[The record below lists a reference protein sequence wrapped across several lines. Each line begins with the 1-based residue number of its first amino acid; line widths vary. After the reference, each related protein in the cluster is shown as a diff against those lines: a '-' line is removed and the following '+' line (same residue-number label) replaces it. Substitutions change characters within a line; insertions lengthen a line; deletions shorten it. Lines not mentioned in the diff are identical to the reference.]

1 MEGGEAGSNKCV
13 GLSCIAFHSCTQ
25 REGYV
30 SKLHFR
36 NAFYLLL
43 VVVLLTGC
51 VAPPMEAPPASSD
64 AESGAAVTLPDDV
77 VAWGDQVRA
86 ACGDATVN
94 VAVSTH
100 PSVEAFRAMAPAFTQ
115 ATGINVTFDELSE
128 AQARDKQFLEATGET
143 GLYDVLMMDSFWV
156 AEYVAKD
163 VAMPL
168 DDFINNPELTPEW
181 FDWEDILPAFRS
193 GLGMFDG
200 TTYGVPFAGETRFLA
215 YRQDLFDKY
224 EKEVPKTLDEMLE
237 LARFFNGKEDGLY
250 GIGHRAQTGI
260 FFASGWLTHIYDF
273 GDGFVDQTNWTS
285 RMTEPDVQASLE
297 WFTELLKTAPP
308 DVLNYTH
315 EEATS
320 AFNTGKAA
328 MWFDSTALVPWL
340 LDPERSQVIDKVA
353 FAAGP
358 TGPNG
363 RAGGTLAGW
372 DFAISPDSKNAE
384 CAWAFVMFMTSK
396 EMAKEYIAQG
406 GIAGRTS
413 ILMDAEY
420 QATDPSA
427 QAQLEAYAQADALVQ
442 AGLHWIPPTSVL
454 GQILDRVG
462 YYGTLPLTEGMDY
475 AEAMQQAD
483 VEVAEILASVN
494 Q

>member
-1 MEGGEAGSNKCV
+1 MSMQQ
-13 GLSCIAFHSCTQ
+13 FHKA
-25 REGYV
+25 V
-30 SKLHFR
+30 
-36 NAFYLLL
+36 YLLL

-51 VAPPMEAPPASSD
+51 VAPPPMEAPVADSAAVPASNMALSD
-64 AESGAAVTLPDDV
+64 EIM
-77 VAWGDQVRA
+77 AWGEGVQA
-86 ACGDATVN
+86 ACGDATIN

-115 ATGINVTFDELSE
+115 ATGIEVTFDELAE
-128 AQARDKQFLEATGET
+128 AQARDKQFLEATGKT

-156 AEYVAKD
+156 AEYVAKN

-168 DDFINNPELTPEW
+168 DDFVNNPELTPEW

-200 TTYGVPFAGETRFLA
+200 TIYGVPFAGETRFLA

-224 EKEVPKTLDEMLE
+224 DKQVPTSLDEMLE
-237 LARFFNGKEDGLY
+237 LARFFNGKEEGLY

-260 FFASGWLTHIYDF
+260 FFASGWLTHIYNF
-273 GDGFVDQTNWTS
+273 GDGFVDQTEWTS
-285 RMTEPDVQASLE
+285 RMTEPDVAASLE

-320 AFNTGKAA
+320 AFNTGRAA

-358 TGPNG
+358 PGPNG
-363 RAGGTLAGW
+363 RGGGTLAGW
-372 DFAISPDSKNAE
+372 DFAISPDSKNPE
-384 CAWAFVMFMTSK
+384 CAWAFVMFMTSRA
-396 EMAKEYIAQG
+396 MAKEYIANG

-413 ILMDAEY
+413 ILLDPEY

-427 QAQLEAYAQADALVQ
+427 QAQLDAYAQADELVQ
-442 AGLHWIPPTSVL
+442 AGLHWIPPTPAL

-462 YYGTLPLTEGMDY
+462 YYGTLPLTEGMSIE
-475 AEAMQQAD
+475 EAMQDAD
-483 VEVAEILASVN
+483 VEVSEILASVD